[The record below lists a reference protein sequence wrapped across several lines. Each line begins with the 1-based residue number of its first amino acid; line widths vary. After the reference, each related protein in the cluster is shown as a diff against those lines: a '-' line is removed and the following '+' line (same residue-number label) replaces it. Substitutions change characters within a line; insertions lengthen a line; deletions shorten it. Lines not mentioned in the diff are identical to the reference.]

1 MYLKDKENNPVSPD
15 RTGRQG
21 QEGIMKTMED
31 LKLQYQLSNGSW
43 VSCDNP
49 ATQWEPARDRTEDF
63 LLMCEKFNGM
73 LDDKIVPIFRA
84 TRPLARDEVLTALLA
99 GRELRNDKNDWY
111 SNCRSGSAYE
121 AKLAAR
127 RTTAPPVKLVK
138 CSCGHTIPSGSVMS
152 ASLGSSCPDCYDRLS
167 M

>member
-1 MYLKDKENNPVSPD
+1 MNKMEN
-15 RTGRQG
+15 
-21 QEGIMKTMED
+21 

-43 VSCDNP
+43 ASCNNP

-63 LLMCEKFNGM
+63 LLRCEKFNGM
-73 LDDKIVPIFRA
+73 LDDKKIVPIFRA
-84 TRPLARDEVLTALLA
+84 TRPLTRDEVLTALWA

-121 AKLAAR
+121 AKLATR
-127 RTTAPPVKLVK
+127 RAGAPPVKLVK

-152 ASLGSSCPDCYDRLS
+152 ASLRSSCPDCYDRMS
-167 M
+167 C

>member
-1 MYLKDKENNPVSPD
+1 
-15 RTGRQG
+15 
-21 QEGIMKTMED
+21 MKTMEN

-63 LLMCEKFNGM
+63 LLRCEKFNGM
-73 LDDKIVPIFRA
+73 LDDKKIVPIFRA
-84 TRPLARDEVLTALLA
+84 TRPLTRDEVLTALLI

-121 AKLAAR
+121 AKLATRHRAAHQNGFVFLR
-127 RTTAPPVKLVK
+127 SHHPQRIGDVGIIGQFLP
-138 CSCGHTIPSGSVMS
+138 
-152 ASLGSSCPDCYDRLS
+152 RLL
-167 M
+167 

>member
-1 MYLKDKENNPVSPD
+1 
-15 RTGRQG
+15 
-21 QEGIMKTMED
+21 MKTMEN

-49 ATQWEPARDRTEDF
+49 ATQWETARDHTEAF

-99 GRELRNDKNDWY
+99 GRELRNDKSQLPTGY
-111 SNCRSGSAYE
+111 
-121 AKLAAR
+121 K
-127 RTTAPPVKLVK
+127 PVACK
-138 CSCGHTIPSGSVMS
+138 
-152 ASLGSSCPDCYDRLS
+152 
-167 M
+167 

>member
-1 MYLKDKENNPVSPD
+1 M
-15 RTGRQG
+15 
-21 QEGIMKTMED
+21 
-31 LKLQYQLSNGSW
+31 KLQRQLSNGEW
-43 VSCDNP
+43 MRIEETHV
-49 ATQWEPARDRTEDF
+49 EEF
-63 LLMCEKFNGM
+63 LGMCERENGWSNNQ
-73 LDDKIVPIFRA
+73 IVPIFRA
-84 TRPLARDEVLTALLA
+84 TRPLTRDEVLTALVA

-121 AKLAAR
+121 AKLATR
-127 RTTAPPVKLVK
+127 RAGAPPVKLVK

>member
-1 MYLKDKENNPVSPD
+1 MYLKDKESNPVSPD

-63 LLMCEKFNGM
+63 FA
-73 LDDKIVPIFRA
+73 DV
-84 TRPLARDEVLTALLA
+84 
-99 GRELRNDKNDWY
+99 
-111 SNCRSGSAYE
+111 
-121 AKLAAR
+121 
-127 RTTAPPVKLVK
+127 
-138 CSCGHTIPSGSVMS
+138 
-152 ASLGSSCPDCYDRLS
+152 
-167 M
+167 